1 MGIAEQVMEKLMGT
15 PMGQKVRKEV
25 AVAAFAERQD
35 LADQIKAITV
45 QRGRELPP
53 LKSALDKAEVA
64 VESARL
70 LLKEKA
76 QAHRGAY
83 SAYHGTHRTF
93 ESQGNRLRGQ
103 LRASAPVE
111 IEAFLA
117 DLRDLDDELRDALAA
132 SREEHPDGRI
142 TLYSNKG
149 SVDARR
155 AAIRRAR
162 DEAVALQ
169 EAAVRDVVAA
179 IGSIRKT
186 IPPVGPQ
193 VRTGEERAWNP

>member
-1 MGIAEQVMEKLMGT
+1 MAGIAEQVMETLLGT

-25 AVAAFAERQD
+25 AVAAFAKRKD
-35 LADQIKAITV
+35 LADQIEAITK

-70 LLKEKA
+70 VLKEKA

-83 SAYHGTHRTF
+83 SAYHGTHRRF
-93 ESQGNRLRGQ
+93 EGQENRLRGQ

-169 EAAVRDVVAA
+169 EAAVRDVPSALAA
-179 IGSIRKT
+179 IRKT
-186 IPPVGPQ
+186 IPPVGTS
-193 VRTGEERAWNP
+193 R